1 MGIFGYLMELDSQG
15 SKVNKG
21 YAMEMIDIALILAFL
36 WFGLSLVQWTDKQDN

>member
-1 MGIFGYLMELDSQG
+1 MELDSQG

-21 YAMEMIDIALILAFL
+21 YAMEMISIEMIDIALILAFL